1 MEFVVVFDDILI
13 KFLILLVRGKKNLFL
28 FLEFEVTFRFLDC
41 NRVCWGCW
49 RFGWRRLYDGLFFE
63 GFRVRW

>member
-41 NRVCWGCW
+41 NRVCWGC
-49 RFGWRRLYDGLFFE
+49 
-63 GFRVRW
+63 